1 MGKCLLLSPDKR
13 VEIPIHYELQLPPP
27 EASTPPQPRLTEVKG
42 TYPFYKVSDMNIL
55 GNETTMDSY

>member
-27 EASTPPQPRLTEVKG
+27 EASTPPQPRLT
-42 TYPFYKVSDMNIL
+42 VSVSKIDKLRRDIDAIVAEIE
-55 GNETTMDSY
+55 GDAT